1 MLAHKYSH
9 TVQHHSQDRHKS
21 TLGEEGRQWSKT
33 ERVDRE
39 KKTGGRRM
47 EIELENREREML
59 TKETVKYKERRRE
72 KESTGEN
79 WGTRN

>member
-1 MLAHKYSH
+1 MLAHAHKHSH

-39 KKTGGRRM
+39 KK
-47 EIELENREREML
+47 NW
-59 TKETVKYKERRRE
+59 RE
-72 KESTGEN
+72 KDGNRIRKQGEGDAN
-79 WGTRN
+79 KRDGEI